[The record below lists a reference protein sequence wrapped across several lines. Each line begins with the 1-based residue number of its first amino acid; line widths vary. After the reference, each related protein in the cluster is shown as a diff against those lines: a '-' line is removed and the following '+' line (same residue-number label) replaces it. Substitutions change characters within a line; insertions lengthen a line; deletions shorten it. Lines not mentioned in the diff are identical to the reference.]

1 MNNSNIREEKILQL
15 KREMIAKYV
24 YLMLGI
30 FFCYMCYFIFFLKST
45 FMQYYVLGGLL
56 GVLIGWTILKNRI
69 GIKQLVGGYLLIAP
83 LYVFTIVLVF
93 WKYSVT
99 NFVWLIPIPIGAYV
113 FFSSKEVVYYSLY
126 ALIIIIA
133 ASILANHLPIPTII
147 ASKEQI
153 KISDIFLFISN
164 VIIASH
170 FMLYKDKVRSLQIID
185 RLEKQE
191 KIELPVSLDPKA
203 LEHYKS
209 LFDKI
214 EILMK
219 EEQIFKQKDLN
230 VTSLSA
236 LLKVSTSYI
245 SRAIRYSDYSNFN
258 SYLNFYRIEFVV
270 ELLHTVDLEKVTL
283 QYVYTEAGYKNQS
296 TFNNA
301 FKSFKG
307 VTPSEYIQ
315 TLEDN
320 SR

>member
-15 KREMIAKYV
+15 KREMVTKYV
-24 YLMLGI
+24 YLMVSI
-30 FFCYMCYFIFFLKST
+30 FICYLCYFIFFLKNT
-45 FMQYYVLGGLL
+45 FMQYYVFGGLL
-56 GVLIGWTILKNRI
+56 GIVIGWTILKNRI

-126 ALIIIIA
+126 ALIIIIV

-147 ASKEQI
+147 ATKEQI

-185 RLEKQE
+185 KLEKQE

-214 EILMK
+214 EQLMK
-219 EEQIFKQKDLN
+219 EEQIFKQKDLS

-270 ELLHTVDLEKVTL
+270 ELLHSVDLEKVTL

-315 TLEDN
+315 NLEGY
-320 SR
+320 SK

>member
-15 KREMIAKYV
+15 KREMITKYV
-24 YLMLGI
+24 YLMVSI
-30 FFCYMCYFIFFLKST
+30 FICYLCYFIFFLKNT
-45 FMQYYVLGGLL
+45 FMQYYVFGGLL
-56 GVLIGWTILKNRI
+56 GIIIGWTILKNRI

-147 ASKEQI
+147 ATKEQI

-185 RLEKQE
+185 KLEKQE

-214 EILMK
+214 EQLMK
-219 EEQIFKQKDLN
+219 EEQIFKQKDLS

-270 ELLHTVDLEKVTL
+270 ELLHSVDLEKVTL

-315 TLEDN
+315 NLEDY
-320 SR
+320 SK

>member
-15 KREMIAKYV
+15 KREMITKYV
-24 YLMLGI
+24 YLMVSI
-30 FFCYMCYFIFFLKST
+30 FICYLCYFIFFLKNT

-56 GVLIGWTILKNRI
+56 GIIIGWIILKNRI

-93 WKYSVT
+93 WEYSVT

-153 KISDIFLFISN
+153 KMSDIFLFISN

-185 RLEKQE
+185 KLEKQE

-214 EILMK
+214 EVLMK
-219 EEQIFKQKDLN
+219 EEQIFKQKDLS

-270 ELLHTVDLEKVTL
+270 ELLHAVDLEKVTL

-315 TLEDN
+315 NLEDY
-320 SR
+320 SK

>member
-15 KREMIAKYV
+15 KREMITKYV
-24 YLMLGI
+24 YLMVSI
-30 FFCYMCYFIFFLKST
+30 FICYLCYFIFFLKNT

-56 GVLIGWTILKNRI
+56 GIVIVWIILKNRI

-93 WKYSVT
+93 WEYSVT

-126 ALIIIIA
+126 ALVIIIA

-153 KISDIFLFISN
+153 KMSDIFLFISN

-185 RLEKQE
+185 KLEKQE

-214 EILMK
+214 EVLMK
-219 EEQIFKQKDLN
+219 EEQIFKQKDLS

-270 ELLHTVDLEKVTL
+270 ELLHAVDLEKVTL

-315 TLEDN
+315 NLEDY

>member
-15 KREMIAKYV
+15 KREMITKYV
-24 YLMLGI
+24 YLMVSI
-30 FFCYMCYFIFFLKST
+30 FICYLCYFIFFLKNT

-56 GVLIGWTILKNRI
+56 GIVIGWIILKNRI

-93 WKYSVT
+93 WEYSVT

-126 ALIIIIA
+126 ALVIIIA
-133 ASILANHLPIPTII
+133 ASILSNHLPIPTII

-153 KISDIFLFISN
+153 KMSDIFLFISN

-185 RLEKQE
+185 KLEKQE

-214 EILMK
+214 EVLMK
-219 EEQIFKQKDLN
+219 EEQIFKQKDLS
-230 VTSLSA
+230 VTSLSN
-236 LLKVSTSYI
+236 Y
-245 SRAIRYSDYSNFN
+245 
-258 SYLNFYRIEFVV
+258 
-270 ELLHTVDLEKVTL
+270 
-283 QYVYTEAGYKNQS
+283 
-296 TFNNA
+296 
-301 FKSFKG
+301 
-307 VTPSEYIQ
+307 
-315 TLEDN
+315 
-320 SR
+320 

>member
-1 MNNSNIREEKILQL
+1 
-15 KREMIAKYV
+15 
-24 YLMLGI
+24 
-30 FFCYMCYFIFFLKST
+30 
-45 FMQYYVLGGLL
+45 MQYYVLGGLL
-56 GVLIGWTILKNRI
+56 GIIIGWIILKNRI

-93 WKYSVT
+93 WEYSVT

-153 KISDIFLFISN
+153 KMSDIFLFISN

-185 RLEKQE
+185 KLEKQE

-214 EILMK
+214 EVLMK
-219 EEQIFKQKDLN
+219 EEQIFKQKDLS

-270 ELLHTVDLEKVTL
+270 ELLHAVDLEKVTL

-315 TLEDN
+315 NLEDY
-320 SR
+320 SK

>member
-15 KREMIAKYV
+15 KREMVTKYV
-24 YLMLGI
+24 YLMVSI
-30 FFCYMCYFIFFLKST
+30 FICYLCYFIFFLKNT

-56 GVLIGWTILKNRI
+56 GIVIGWIILKNRI

-93 WKYSVT
+93 WEYSVT

-185 RLEKQE
+185 KLEKQE

-214 EILMK
+214 EQLMK
-219 EEQIFKQKDLN
+219 EEQIFKQKDLS

-270 ELLHTVDLEKVTL
+270 ELLHAVDLEKVTL

-315 TLEDN
+315 NLEGY
-320 SR
+320 SK

>member
-1 MNNSNIREEKILQL
+1 
-15 KREMIAKYV
+15 
-24 YLMLGI
+24 
-30 FFCYMCYFIFFLKST
+30 
-45 FMQYYVLGGLL
+45 MQYYVLGGLL
-56 GVLIGWTILKNRI
+56 GIVIVWIILKNRI

-93 WKYSVT
+93 WEYSVT

-126 ALIIIIA
+126 ALVIIIA

-153 KISDIFLFISN
+153 KMSDIFLFISN

-185 RLEKQE
+185 KLEKQE

-214 EILMK
+214 EVLMK
-219 EEQIFKQKDLN
+219 EEQIFKQKDLS

-270 ELLHTVDLEKVTL
+270 ELLHAVDLEKVTL

-315 TLEDN
+315 NLEDY

>member
-1 MNNSNIREEKILQL
+1 MKNSNIREEKILQL
-15 KREMIAKYV
+15 KREMITKYI
-24 YLMLGI
+24 YLMLSI

-45 FMQYYVLGGLL
+45 FMQYYVLGGFVGLLL
-56 GVLIGWTILKNRI
+56 GWVILKDRI
-69 GIKQLVGGYLLIAP
+69 NFKQLVRGYLLVAP
-83 LYVFTIVLVF
+83 LYAFTITIVF

-113 FFSSKEVVYYSLY
+113 FFSSREVIYYSLY
-126 ALIIIIA
+126 ALVIIIS
-133 ASILANHLPIPTII
+133 ASMFAHYFPLSII
-147 ASKEQI
+147 TATQEQI

-164 VIIASH
+164 ITIASH
-170 FMLYKDKVRSLQIID
+170 FLYYKDKVRSLQIID

-219 EEQIFKQKDLN
+219 EEQIFKKKDLS
-230 VTSLSA
+230 VTTLSA
-236 LLKVSTSYI
+236 ILKVSSSYI
-245 SRAIRYSDYSNFN
+245 SRAIRYSNYSNFN

-270 ELLHTVDLEKVTL
+270 ELLHSVDLEKVTL

-307 VTPSEYIQ
+307 VTPSEYLQNI
-315 TLEDN
+315 EN
-320 SR
+320 YSK

>member
-1 MNNSNIREEKILQL
+1 
-15 KREMIAKYV
+15 
-24 YLMLGI
+24 
-30 FFCYMCYFIFFLKST
+30 
-45 FMQYYVLGGLL
+45 MQYYVFGGLL
-56 GVLIGWTILKNRI
+56 GIIIGWTILKNRI

-147 ASKEQI
+147 ATKEQI

-185 RLEKQE
+185 KLEKQE

-214 EILMK
+214 EQLMK
-219 EEQIFKQKDLN
+219 EEQIFKQKDLS

-270 ELLHTVDLEKVTL
+270 ELLHSVDLEKVTL

-315 TLEDN
+315 NLEDY
-320 SR
+320 SK

>member
-1 MNNSNIREEKILQL
+1 MNNSKIREEKILQL
-15 KREMIAKYV
+15 KTEMITKYI

-30 FFCYMCYFIFFLKST
+30 FFCYLCYFIFFLENT
-45 FMQYYVLGGLL
+45 FMQYYVFGGFIGLL
-56 GVLIGWTILKNRI
+56 LGLLILKNKFDL
-69 GIKQLVGGYLLIAP
+69 KQLVKGYLLVAP

-113 FFSSKEVVYYSLY
+113 FFSSKEVIYYSSY
-126 ALIIIIA
+126 ALLIIIS
-133 ASILANHLPIPTII
+133 ASILANYFPIELII

-164 VIIASH
+164 VIIAGH
-170 FMLYKDKVRSLQIID
+170 FMLYKDKVRGLQIID

-203 LEHYKS
+203 LLHYMS

-214 EILMK
+214 EVLMN
-219 EEQIFKQKDLN
+219 EEQIFKNKDLS
-230 VTSLSA
+230 VTTLSSI
-236 LLKVSTSYI
+236 LMVSTSYI

-258 SYLNFYRIEFVV
+258 SYLNFYRIKFVV
-270 ELLHTVDLEKVTL
+270 ELLHSVDLEKVTL

-315 TLEDN
+315 NIEN
-320 SR
+320 YSK